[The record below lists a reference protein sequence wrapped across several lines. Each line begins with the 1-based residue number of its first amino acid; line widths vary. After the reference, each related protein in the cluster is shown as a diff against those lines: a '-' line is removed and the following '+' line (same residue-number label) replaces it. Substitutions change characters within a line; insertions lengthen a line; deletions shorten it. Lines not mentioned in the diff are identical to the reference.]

1 MNGLGFIIYDSH
13 MDVCLFC
20 FDHLDPTIFLP
31 SNRGPDMLKNV
42 MSTNKRIKIE
52 KLEHDLNDF
61 LIQYFVVRCHFSS
74 QSLL

>member
-1 MNGLGFIIYDSH
+1 
-13 MDVCLFC
+13 MDWASLFMTVTWMC
-20 FDHLDPTIFLP
+20 VFFVFDHLDPTIFLP

-74 QSLL
+74 QFLL